1 MILSLAVFSAAL
13 LLTGCSAEADG
24 AYKKISSSEAKEM
37 MDKGNVTIV
46 DVREPSEYA
55 GGHVPG
61 AMLLPL
67 GTVSSSAEKALP
79 DKDAVLLV
87 YCRSGVRSLK
97 ASRSS
102 FPWATSTSMTLAAF
116 LTGLMKSRNNIPL
129 NKNSIRGWSFLVP
142 ASIISCQPGKL

>member
-1 MILSLAVFSAAL
+1 MIKYMILSLAVFSAAL

-24 AYKKISSSEAKEM
+24 AYKKISASEAKEM

-87 YCRSGVRSLK
+87 YCRSGV
-97 ASRSS
+97 SS

-129 NKNSIRGWSFLVP
+129 NKKLHPRMEFFSACINYFLS
-142 ASIISCQPGKL
+142 AR

>member
-1 MILSLAVFSAAL
+1 MIKYMILSLAVFSAAL

-24 AYKKISSSEAKEM
+24 AYKKISASEAKEM

-79 DKDAVLLV
+79 DKGRCSFSV

-97 ASRSS
+97 ASRELV
-102 FPWATSTSMTLAAF
+102 SMGYKHVNDFGGILDWPYEIE
-116 LTGLMKSRNNIPL
+116 K
-129 NKNSIRGWSFLVP
+129 
-142 ASIISCQPGKL
+142 

>member
-1 MILSLAVFSAAL
+1 MIKYMILSLAVFSAAL

-24 AYKKISSSEAKEM
+24 AYLKHLDIGQTAVLLDHEQEKNTTLDTASEAKEM

-97 ASRSS
+97 ASRELV
-102 FPWATSTSMTLAAF
+102 SMGYKHVNDFGGILDWPYEIE
-116 LTGLMKSRNNIPL
+116 K
-129 NKNSIRGWSFLVP
+129 
-142 ASIISCQPGKL
+142 

>member
-1 MILSLAVFSAAL
+1 MIKYMILSLAVFSAAL

-24 AYKKISSSEAKEM
+24 AYKKISASEAKEM

-87 YCRSGVRSLK
+87 YCR
-97 ASRSS
+97 
-102 FPWATSTSMTLAAF
+102 
-116 LTGLMKSRNNIPL
+116 
-129 NKNSIRGWSFLVP
+129 
-142 ASIISCQPGKL
+142 